1 MTAPRL
7 TLADEL
13 AEIRA
18 EIARLKRRESALA
31 SIEDHFPVV
40 PVFRPGWPIHRNSAK
55 HPIRTQDQRPQP
67 GHSHA

>member
-31 SIEDHFPVV
+31 SIEHHFPVV
-40 PVFRPGWPIHRNSAK
+40 PVFRRGWPINRAE
-55 HPIRTQDQRPQP
+55 PGTAPARRTA
-67 GHSHA
+67 GEVHA